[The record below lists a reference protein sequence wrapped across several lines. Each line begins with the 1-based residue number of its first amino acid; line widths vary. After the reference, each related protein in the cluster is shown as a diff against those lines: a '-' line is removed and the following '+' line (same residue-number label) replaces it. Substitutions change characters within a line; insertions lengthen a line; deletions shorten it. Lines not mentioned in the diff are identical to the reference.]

1 MLPYFH
7 FNRWSVMVFE
17 RDIGIAPPVPTRTP
31 KMSISHHPD
40 PVLFQYEDEVLS
52 HLQSIVT
59 NDDTQTMLQST
70 RDLVKTVNDFITR
83 VIENSSDEEQLSIK
97 CDILR

>member
-1 MLPYFH
+1 MY
-7 FNRWSVMVFE
+7 E
-17 RDIGIAPPVPTRTP
+17 RDIGVVQPPTTRTP

-40 PVLFQYEDEVLS
+40 PVLFQYEDDALC

-59 NDDTQTMLQST
+59 NEDTATMLAST
-70 RDLVKTVNDFITR
+70 RDLCTTVNDFIAR
-83 VIENSSDEEQLSIK
+83 VRENSSDEEQLSIK